1 MLSPTCSLLARSR
14 RAAGPAMPRQGPQLQ
29 ASFPVSFAGLAP
41 CAMQGWGAPTGSMV
55 IRGRQAPSGVGSSGG
70 VGSTEHA
77 WRRRCR
83 PAEERRGGRGREV
96 RCRRCCSRR
105 PAAANWGRP
114 RPIVFE
120 GSTSSPRPDARLPL
134 TSCPSG
140 VSWACPRNY
149 RAKFPH
155 QKEVCN
161 KCVTLYVTGRVAGG
175 VEQGYVT
182 GYVEP
187 PPRHRGQGL
196 VTGYVTRQ
204 LAAGRARGKGPTRR
218 GLCVDCWWNCRP

>member
-1 MLSPTCSLLARSR
+1 MLRALLCRGRGPNCR
-14 RAAGPAMPRQGPQLQ
+14 RASPSALRGWLRARCRAGGLRQ
-29 ASFPVSFAGLAP
+29 ARRSFG
-41 CAMQGWGAPTGSMV
+41 
-55 IRGRQAPSGVGSSGG
+55 GRQAPSGVRSSGC